1 MENKREKKKKVKKI
15 SLYPQ
20 ANPKGHANLK
30 IMHRMGENG
39 RVCMTNLKINYKRG
53 GERGKEGMR
62 LKGERKTKET
72 DPKTRKNRYVN
83 K

>member
-1 MENKREKKKKVKKI
+1 MENREKKNTQVKKI
-15 SLYPQ
+15 SYPQ

-62 LKGERKTKET
+62 
-72 DPKTRKNRYVN
+72 
-83 K
+83 